1 MGILNNLSAFRN
13 DQLGGA
19 PVAKATGTI
28 TVATLPLYTIAGGR
42 VMVTSLYGLVTTD
55 ITVAGTTLL
64 RSNPTTGVTGNLCT
78 ATDLGTTDTLA
89 GAMLSITGVVGDSI
103 GNNIGWSTGFKQ
115 GYLIIATGQIE
126 MVTATGADGAITWY
140 VTWVPLDDG
149 ATLVAA

>member
-1 MGILNNLSAFRN
+1 MAVLNNASAFRN
-13 DQLGGA
+13 AILGGP
-19 PVAKATGTI
+19 PVLKATGTI

-42 VMVTSLYGLVTTD
+42 VMITSLYGLVTTD

-89 GAMLSITGVVGDSI
+89 GAVLGISGVVGDSI
-103 GNNIGWSTGFKQ
+103 LNSIGWTTGFKQ
-115 GYLIIATGQIE
+115 GYLIVATGQIE
-126 MVTATGADGAITWY
+126 MVTATGADGAISWY
-140 VTWVPLDDG
+140 VTWVPMDDG

>member
-1 MGILNNLSAFRN
+1 MSVLEDPTAYRKAIL
-13 DQLGGA
+13 GA
-19 PVAKATGTI
+19 GAASKATGTI
-28 TVATLPLYTIAGGR
+28 TVATLPLFTIAGGQ
-42 VMVTSLYGLVTTD
+42 VMITSLYGVVTTD

-78 ATDLGTTDTLA
+78 ATDLGTTDSLA
-89 GAMLSITGVVGDSI
+89 GAVLGISGVVGDSI
-103 GNNIGWSTGFKQ
+103 LNSIGWTTGFKQ

-140 VTWVPLDDG
+140 VTWLPMTVG